1 MEPVEWFNTVLFQ
14 RLPKTTLHWPEHEK
28 ILHKKY
34 TIPLVDDEYA
44 RAFPS
49 DTEGAR
55 IVHVGTHCLQNLIN
69 DKIKDLLSE
78 NLSNMSLL
86 RQRWLEFSPALFSFL
101 QSSPKIGDVFSV
113 TERFIP
119 IQTIYRGGQNY
130 RSTLN
135 ILHPELK
142 KGSWICR
149 FWNDH

>member
-1 MEPVEWFNTVLFQ
+1 VEPVEWFNTVLFQ

-34 TIPLVDDEYA
+34 TIPVVDDEYA

-101 QSSPKIGDVFSV
+101 QSSPKSGDVFRDRTFHPYTDNLSCW
-113 TERFIP
+113 TKLSKYSEYSSSRIKERK
-119 IQTIYRGGQNY
+119 
-130 RSTLN
+130 LD
-135 ILHPELK
+135 L
-142 KGSWICR
+142 
-149 FWNDH
+149 